1 MKNFLVILVIFG
13 TGLLGLAFVAEYII
27 TKRLQKS
34 TSRMLVVW
42 NEMYSGNLQ
51 HDVLIMGGSRAWTQ
65 YSPQILDSILGIDAY
80 NLGIDG
86 SHFNRQ
92 ILRYDT
98 YRRFNAKPKAIIQ
111 NIDFATLGLTYG
123 LEREQFFPYF
133 FDDTLVMASSTYE
146 KFNILEKYLPAY
158 RYIGYSGIIQEG
170 IKLAGDYANMK
181 KGYSGVDRPWDG
193 TFFRGVTGVDHG
205 QDSLILSLFDQYLAK
220 ACSENIRVIF
230 VHAPMYIGVTNK
242 LKDVEGMFHMFD
254 SFAQKYNIPILN
266 YNYDPMSYDSLSFYN
281 ATHLNR
287 KSAELF
293 SVKLAHDI
301 DSLGIFKFEKN
312 SIKTNDNN

>member
-13 TGLLGLAFVAEYII
+13 TGLLGFAFLTDYAI
-27 TKRLQKS
+27 TKRLHQSKI
-34 TSRMLVVW
+34 RMLVAW

-51 HDVLIMGGSRAWTQ
+51 HDVLIMGGSRAWTG
-65 YSPQILDSILGIDAY
+65 YSPQILDSILGISSY

-111 NIDFATLGLTYG
+111 NIDFATLGFTTG

-133 FDDTLVMASSTYE
+133 FDDSLKSESSKYE

-158 RYIGYSGIIQEG
+158 RYIGYSSIIQEG
-170 IKLAGDYANMK
+170 IKLTGDEADIK
-181 KGYSGVDRPWDG
+181 KGYFGIDKPWDG
-193 TFFRGVTGVDHG
+193 TIFHEVTEFEHG
-205 QDSLILSLFDQYLAK
+205 QDCLTLSLFDQYLAR
-220 ACSENIRVIF
+220 AHSENIRVIF
-230 VHAPMYIGVTNK
+230 VHAPMYIGATKK
-242 LKDVEGMFHMFD
+242 LINVEEMFLMFD
-254 SFAQKYNIPILN
+254 RFAQKYNIPVLN
-266 YNYDPMSYDSLSFYN
+266 YNYDPISYDSLNFYN

-287 KSAELF
+287 KNAELF

-301 DSLGIFKFEKN
+301 DSLGFLK
-312 SIKTNDNN
+312 